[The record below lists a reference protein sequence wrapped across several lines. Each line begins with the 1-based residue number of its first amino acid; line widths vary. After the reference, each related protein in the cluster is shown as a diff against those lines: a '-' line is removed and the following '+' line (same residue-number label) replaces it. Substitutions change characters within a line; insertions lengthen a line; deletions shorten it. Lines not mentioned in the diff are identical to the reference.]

1 MSGLAN
7 NSQNDPRRPDKV
19 KRYKSS
25 YTLQFADDQLQEYM
39 NVIGMVFS
47 MCGLMMKVRINLTI
61 YITTNI
67 IQLKFDFFKDKM
79 VCMVKCIV
87 LFCWFC

>member
-1 MSGLAN
+1 MSSLTN

-47 MCGLMMKVRINLTI
+47 MCGLMMKVITI
-61 YITTNI
+61 
-67 IQLKFDFFKDKM
+67 
-79 VCMVKCIV
+79 
-87 LFCWFC
+87 